1 MLIGSTYPETIAE
14 KELLVQTI
22 AEIENSNERPPHV
35 VEGEGIFRSYKDK
48 RRSPI
53 VK

>member
-14 KELLVQTI
+14 KELSVQKI

-35 VEGEGIFRSYKDK
+35 VEGEEFLGATKTK
-48 RRSPI
+48 GEVP
-53 VK
+53 